1 MNKTVTVIGGGLAGV
16 EAAYQLAKRNIKVK
30 LYEMRP
36 HEDAKAHH
44 TNLLGELVCSNSLK
58 SNRKDNASGL
68 LKEEMRMLDSI
79 IIKAADNNSVPAGQ
93 ALAVDRDLFA
103 KYLTNEVKNHPN
115 ITLINEEVTSI
126 DLNELTIVASGP
138 LTSNKLSNEISRLL
152 GNEHLYFYDAAA
164 PLVLTSSINMDI
176 AYKKSRYGKGGDDYI
191 NCPFTKEQFDKF
203 YFELVN
209 AKRVELKDFEKEIHF
224 ESCMPIEVMAKRGP
238 KTLLFGPLK
247 PVGLEKEDG
256 TRPYA
261 VVQLRQDDL
270 HGNIYNIV
278 GFQTNLLFPEQKRIF
293 RMIPGLENAEFVRY
307 GVMHRNTYIC
317 APKHLNPTLQTKEY
331 PNLFFAGQICGVE
344 GYVESAASGIVAA
357 INAIKVLNNEEPIT
371 LPLTTQ
377 LGALL
382 NYISVANIKNFQP
395 MNSNYGIMPNIS
407 KDRLLV
413 YEKSMEDL
421 KTWMAQNKI

>member
-1 MNKTVTVIGGGLAGV
+1 MSKTVTVIGGGLAGV
-16 EAAYQLAKRNIKVK
+16 EAAYQLAKRNMKVK

>member
-1 MNKTVTVIGGGLAGV
+1 MAYFFAIIIKDVIKMNKTVTVIGGGLAGV

-203 YFELVN
+203 YHELINGEKAVSHS
-209 AKRVELKDFEKEIHF
+209 VEKEIFF
-224 ESCMPIEVMAKRGP
+224 EGCMPIEVMAKRGP

-247 PVGLEKEDG
+247 PVGLEKKM
-256 TRPYA
+256 
-261 VVQLRQDDL
+261 VQD
-270 HGNIYNIV
+270 H
-278 GFQTNLLFPEQKRIF
+278 
-293 RMIPGLENAEFVRY
+293 M
-307 GVMHRNTYIC
+307 
-317 APKHLNPTLQTKEY
+317 
-331 PNLFFAGQICGVE
+331 
-344 GYVESAASGIVAA
+344 
-357 INAIKVLNNEEPIT
+357 
-371 LPLTTQ
+371 
-377 LGALL
+377 
-382 NYISVANIKNFQP
+382 
-395 MNSNYGIMPNIS
+395 
-407 KDRLLV
+407 
-413 YEKSMEDL
+413 L
-421 KTWMAQNKI
+421 KFN

>member
-317 APKHLNPTLQTKEY
+317 APKYLNPTLQTKEY

-344 GYVESAASGIVAA
+344 GYIESAASGIVAA

>member
-152 GNEHLYFYDAAA
+152 GNEPLYFYDAAA

-344 GYVESAASGIVAA
+344 GYIESAASGIVAA

>member
-16 EAAYQLAKRNIKVK
+16 EAAYQLAKRNITVK

-209 AKRVELKDFEKEIHF
+209 AKRVELRDFEKEIHF

-344 GYVESAASGIVAA
+344 GYIESAASGIVAA

>member
-209 AKRVELKDFEKEIHF
+209 AKRVELRDFEKEIHF

-344 GYVESAASGIVAA
+344 GYIESAASGIVAA